1 VKFSHDSEPADTEL
15 VFDLMFAGQRP

>member
-1 VKFSHDSEPADTEL
+1 VAFSSRSEPADVEL